1 MDMLMIWHAGTVP
14 QYRDRYLALEEFF
27 DTVNVLVPAG
37 WKEVEKHPYKE
48 QIGERTVVKM
58 MPCWLPY
65 HPYSII
71 YRNLEQVMREV
82 SPDIVYVHEEPP
94 ALSAAQAAWFA
105 QKYDIPLF
113 LDSAVINRIGNL
125 GGANPLEAFVYR
137 VADTAYYR
145 NEKCRRTLLERGC
158 PSEILKGPM
167 PNGVSTRT
175 FSPASDQQALS
186 FLSEKVQENASAKLA
201 GSDRSGIDS
210 ADAPLR
216 IGFAGRICYE
226 KGIDLLLDATHAQP
240 DVAVYLCGPI
250 GSSSYREVIQQTPG
264 AHYCGELSGENMNM
278 FYSACDITVLPS
290 RRTPKWEEQFGRV
303 LTESISCGTPA
314 IGSNTGMIHQIVGD
328 DWVFPEGD
336 VRGLQRLIDSLSTK
350 RRRTELLKEQ
360 LRRVEEKFSW
370 HTIAKTVRE
379 DLDDV
384 LHSHGSPSA

>member
-27 DTVNVLVPAG
+27 DSVNVLVPSG
-37 WKEVEKHPYKE
+37 WKEVEKHPYTG
-48 QIGERTVVKM
+48 QIGERTVVKK

-71 YRNLEQVMREV
+71 YRSLGQVVREV
-82 SPDIVYVHEEPP
+82 SPDILYVHEEPP
-94 ALSAAQAAWFA
+94 ALCAAQAAWFA

-125 GGANPLEAFVYR
+125 GGANPLEMFVYR
-137 VADTAYYR
+137 VADTVYYR
-145 NEKCRRTLLERGC
+145 NEKCRTTLLERGC
-158 PSEILKGPM
+158 PSEILNGPM

-175 FSPASDQQALS
+175 FSPASDEQALS
-186 FLSEKVQENASAKLA
+186 FLSEMVQENVAALDA
-201 GSDRSGIDS
+201 GSDQSGSDF

-226 KGIDLLLDATHAQP
+226 KGIDLLLDATRSQP

-250 GSSSYREVIQQTPG
+250 GNPSYREAIQETPG
-264 AHYCGELSGENMNM
+264 AQYCGEISGENMNK

-314 IGSNTGMIHQIVGD
+314 LGSNTGMIHQIVGEN
-328 DWVFPEGD
+328 WVFPEGD
-336 VRGLQRLIDSLSTK
+336 VRGLQELIAHLSTK
-350 RRRTELLKEQ
+350 QRRKELLEEQ

-370 HTIAKTVRE
+370 QTIAKTVRE
-379 DLDDV
+379 DLNHV
-384 LHSHGSPSA
+384 LNSHASPSA